1 MYKNINSASRIHA
14 LLSAAINQPNKAIW
28 GVWADVFGVK
38 GANDTET
45 AEMVL
50 ERLHWLHIEL
60 QLLQAQAQKA
70 SLSPHLYEGALSR
83 IRSALSPVILGSSW
97 EGTRGNL
104 APEVLLTVAFLN
116 EVLPDEESA
125 ISEEE
130 LQRIADMAQELAAS
144 LAHSDLPEALR
155 RLIEHHL
162 HLIGKALAQY
172 KIHGARALRE
182 AGRTA
187 LGEIVELKDT
197 VQASKQ
203 SDELSR
209 LGKLWKNVNTA
220 ADTAL
225 KAEKLAQ
232 LGYRAWEAVSGL
244 LS

>member
-14 LLSAAINQPNKAIW
+14 LLSIAVSQPNKAIW

-45 AEMVL
+45 AELVL

-60 QLLQAQAQKA
+60 QILQAQAQRA
-70 SLSPHLYEGALSR
+70 SLSSHLYEGALSR

-97 EGTRGNL
+97 EGIRGNL
-104 APEVLLTVAFLN
+104 TPEVLLAVAFLN

-125 ISEEE
+125 ISDAE
-130 LQRIADMAQELAAS
+130 LQKISDMAQDLAAA
-144 LAHSDLPEALR
+144 LAQSELPEALR
-155 RLIEHHL
+155 RLMEHHL
-162 HLIGKALAQY
+162 QLIGKALAQY

-197 VQASKQ
+197 VEASKQ
-203 SDELSR
+203 SEEMSR
-209 LGKLWKNVNTA
+209 LGKLWKHVNTA

-232 LGYRAWEAVSGL
+232 LGNRAWEAVSGL